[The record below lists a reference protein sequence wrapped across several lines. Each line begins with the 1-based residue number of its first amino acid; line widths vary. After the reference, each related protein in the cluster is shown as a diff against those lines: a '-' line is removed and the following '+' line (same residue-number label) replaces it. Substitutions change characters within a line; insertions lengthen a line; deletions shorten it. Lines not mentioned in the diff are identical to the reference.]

1 MWKQTTLKSR
11 LSRLATIAAVSTF
24 AAGCESSTGPDSEP
38 ALDTA
43 LDTEAALADYAAMD
57 AALNSAE
64 FAGFQALGGRTPFGA
79 SPAAIDLV
87 AAMGAPSADGGS
99 SSRAFALDMARRIH
113 EADAA
118 KGPATSGPAAA
129 PIISDTHRGV
139 TFVYDPVADDY
150 AADPERTGAP
160 ETGVRFIMYEVD
172 AAGTPIVEQ
181 ETGFA
186 DLIDEGDGSAED
198 IVLHLT
204 VVQNEITVLD
214 YRTTLDQNP
223 DRSALTVRGFLHGDG
238 VRLDF
243 VIEAVGT
250 GTEGGTLL
258 DVAFELRVDARD
270 FSVTGNVRGIED
282 STEGDG
288 EVNITVRHRTHSI
301 RVDVTGVGGIMEGT
315 FFLNGDIFATV
326 SGPEDD
332 LTILGQGGEPLTF
345 GETLVLHRIVDVIE
359 DVFDFLE
366 DLVDPIDDLVI
377 LAILL

>member
-1 MWKQTTLKSR
+1 M
-11 LSRLATIAAVSTF
+11 
-24 AAGCESSTGPDSEP
+24 
-38 ALDTA
+38 
-43 LDTEAALADYAAMD
+43 EAALASD
-57 AALNSAE
+57 E
-64 FAGFQALGGRTPFGA
+64 FAGFQALGNRTPFGA
-79 SPAAIDLV
+79 SPAGMNLV
-87 AAMGAPSADGGS
+87 AAMGAPSTNEGEGG
-99 SSRAFALDMARRIH
+99 RAYALNMARRIQ
-113 EADAA
+113 AA
-118 KGPATSGPAAA
+118 GATPGPAAA

-150 AADPERTGAP
+150 AADPERAGAP
-160 ETGVRFIMYEVD
+160 ETGVRFITYEVD

-181 ETGFA
+181 ETGYA
-186 DLIDEGDGSAED
+186 DLIDEGDGSVED

-204 VVQNEITVLD
+204 VVKNEITVLD

-223 DRSALTVRGFLHGDG
+223 NRGALTVRGFLNGDG

-250 GTEGGTLL
+250 ETEGGTML

-270 FSVTGNVRGIED
+270 FSITGNVSGIED

-288 EVNITVRHRTHSI
+288 EVNITVRHRMHSI

-345 GETLVLHRIVDVIE
+345 GESLVLHRIVDVIE

-377 LAILL
+377 LGILL